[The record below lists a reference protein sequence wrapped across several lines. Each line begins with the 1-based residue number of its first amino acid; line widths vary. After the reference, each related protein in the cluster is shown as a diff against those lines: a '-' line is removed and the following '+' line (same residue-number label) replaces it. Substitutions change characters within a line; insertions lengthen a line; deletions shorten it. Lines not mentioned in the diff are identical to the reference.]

1 MHRLPAAGA
10 TPGGTSGVGPSISD
24 DDGLA
29 DAPMITDAD
38 ASTTPGDAAPG
49 SGWHLGASMGI
60 LSALYSSSKARNE
73 SVSMRAKST
82 DISEGSTPD
91 APLAYVLSK
100 VSPTLGLGLLVA
112 VS

>member
-49 SGWHLGASMGI
+49 SGWHLGALMEI
-60 LSALYSSSKARNE
+60 LSTQYSPRRPEMSLCRCGRNP
-73 SVSMRAKST
+73 RT
-82 DISEGSTPD
+82 
-91 APLAYVLSK
+91 
-100 VSPTLGLGLLVA
+100 
-112 VS
+112 